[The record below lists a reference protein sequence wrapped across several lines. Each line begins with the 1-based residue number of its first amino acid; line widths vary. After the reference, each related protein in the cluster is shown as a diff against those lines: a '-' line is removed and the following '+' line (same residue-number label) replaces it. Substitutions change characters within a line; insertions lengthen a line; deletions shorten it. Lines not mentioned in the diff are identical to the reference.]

1 MKRVPVATF
10 NELAPARRLQQ
21 RLAQAGFASFL
32 RDESRLERLWFLS
45 EPLAAFH
52 VEVLPPDYLAVRQA
66 IRQWDAADGV
76 LSQAVRCPDCGSARV
91 EYPQITRKFLTP
103 VVEALLMAVHWL
115 PREFYCLDCQFTWP
129 ARPRVEPERDLLG
142 WPRHSRLWHP
152 EAVRRTQPPPR
163 L

>member
-32 RDESRLERLWFLS
+32 RDESKLERLWFLS
-45 EPLAAFH
+45 EPLAAIH
-52 VEVLPPDYLAVRQA
+52 VEVPQPDYLAARQV
-66 IRQWDAADGV
+66 IQQWDATDGV
-76 LSQAVRCPDCGSARV
+76 LSEAVRCPDCGSARV

-103 VVEALLMAVHWL
+103 VVEALLMAVHGL
-115 PREFYCLDCQFTWP
+115 PRKFYCLDCQFTWSP
-129 ARPRVEPERDLLG
+129 RPPVEPERDLLG

-152 EAVRRTQPPPR
+152 EASHRALPR
-163 L
+163 PRS